1 MKFSIIIPNYN
12 GAQFLSDC
20 LNSLDLSN
28 EIIIVDNASKDE
40 SLSKI
45 KELKHSLKIENC
57 KLKINQINLGFAKAV
72 NQGIK
77 MAKNDYVVVC
87 NNDLIVAKNYFSLI
101 SQAIKD
107 YPDYAVYVG
116 TVLNKEGTHF
126 ESQGLKFYYSGKCE
140 NIRNGEPY
148 HRNCDPATAGEAI
161 PVWGASAA
169 LVVYKKEIITK
180 IGMFDERF
188 FAYEE
193 DVDLALRL
201 HNSGYKTLLVPQAL
215 SYHLGGGTSG
225 KMGNFREKQD
235 FKNWIR
241 LISKNYTQKQK
252 IIYFFPILFNLTMYL
267 LAIIKSSLKMLKYSH
282 DYRH

>member
-12 GAQFLSDC
+12 GAQFLHDC

-28 EIIIVDNASKDE
+28 EIIIIDNGSKDD
-40 SLSKI
+40 SLLKI
-45 KELKHSLKIENC
+45 KNY
-57 KLKINQINLGFAKAV
+57 KLKIIQNSENLGFATAV

-77 MAKNDYVVVC
+77 AAKNDYVVIC
-87 NNDLIVAKNYFSLI
+87 NNDLVVDKNYFKLLAD
-101 SQAIKD
+101 AIKT
-107 YPDYAVYVG
+107 YPDYATYVG
-116 TVLNKEGTHF
+116 TILYKDGTKF

-140 NIRNGEPY
+140 NILNKTPINMAKINQNPY
-148 HRNCDPATAGEAI
+148 EI
-161 PVWGASAA
+161 WGASAA
-169 LVVYKKEIITK
+169 LVTYKKSVLEK
-180 IGMFDERF
+180 IGYFDEKF

-201 HNSGYKTLLVPQAL
+201 HNSGYKTLLIPRAVCR
-215 SYHLGGGTSG
+215 HLGGGTSG
-225 KMGNFREKQD
+225 KMGNFRQKQD

-282 DYRH
+282 DYRN